1 VTPGTTKVDS
11 PASYDI
17 SLLVPGAE
25 DPRRQAHV
33 RRVEVALPDG
43 TGLNAPLGQGLEGC
57 TDAQVGIGSDA
68 APTCPAASNVG
79 TAQIDTPLLGVLNG
93 QVYLAAPTA
102 DHPYRV
108 FVVIDGPGLRIKLAG
123 DVSPDPVTGR
133 VTSVFDGLPQVPFT
147 RFTLSFRGGDRA
159 VLVNDVACGP
169 QRTDTRL
176 TPWSG
181 GADATPTSTFQT
193 SADGAG
199 AACPDPQPF
208 APTLSADTTDHTA
221 GASPHVTM
229 NIARQPGE
237 QLLRDLQI
245 SLPPGLVGG
254 VNGIGLCLGAAA
266 ATGDCPAD
274 SRVGT
279 ATAVSGAGG
288 DPLRLSGG
296 IFLSTGTDGAAAS
309 LLSVIPARVGPFDL
323 GSAVVRS
330 NIRVRPGDAGFDV
343 SANGLPSV
351 LGGIPLRLRG
361 LTLTL
366 DRDGFLRNPSS
377 CGQSAIDAHFTAI
390 GGATAS
396 ASAPYEVTGC
406 DALPF
411 APRLSARI
419 GARGQTAARSLP
431 PLTTVIEQASGESA
445 TRSAKVTLSPPLS
458 PNVGALAN
466 VCTLADYAADACP
479 DKSVVGQA
487 QATTPLLPVPLSGP
501 VRIIENPGN
510 LPKLVVYLNG
520 LINVR
525 LVGDIGLVPAGTT
538 TTFAA
543 IPDVP
548 LSRFQLDFS
557 GGTGGL
563 VGTNANLC
571 TSTLRIGGELTGHN
585 GKTATVSTTPTV
597 VGCRPA
603 PRVSVA
609 LRKLATRS
617 PLLSVAAQRSAD
629 GRRLRT
635 LTVSL
640 PRGLSLRGG
649 GRLLRL
655 RARSSTGAVRLAAV
669 VTHGRLRV
677 SAALRRK
684 VRKHPKLLITL
695 RATDRLGRTFKLQKR
710 VTAR

>member
-1 VTPGTTKVDS
+1 
-11 PASYDI
+11 
-17 SLLVPGAE
+17 
-25 DPRRQAHV
+25 
-33 RRVEVALPDG
+33 
-43 TGLNAPLGQGLEGC
+43 
-57 TDAQVGIGSDA
+57 
-68 APTCPAASNVG
+68 
-79 TAQIDTPLLGVLNG
+79 
-93 QVYLAAPTA
+93 
-102 DHPYRV
+102 
-108 FVVIDGPGLRIKLAG
+108 
-123 DVSPDPVTGR
+123 
-133 VTSVFDGLPQVPFT
+133 
-147 RFTLSFRGGDRA
+147 
-159 VLVNDVACGP
+159 
-169 QRTDTRL
+169 
-176 TPWSG
+176 
-181 GADATPTSTFQT
+181 
-193 SADGAG
+193 
-199 AACPDPQPF
+199 
-208 APTLSADTTDHTA
+208 
-221 GASPHVTM
+221 
-229 NIARQPGE
+229 
-237 QLLRDLQI
+237 
-245 SLPPGLVGG
+245 
-254 VNGIGLCLGAAA
+254 
-266 ATGDCPAD
+266 
-274 SRVGT
+274 
-279 ATAVSGAGG
+279 
-288 DPLRLSGG
+288 
-296 IFLSTGTDGAAAS
+296 
-309 LLSVIPARVGPFDL
+309 
-323 GSAVVRS
+323 
-330 NIRVRPGDAGFDV
+330 
-343 SANGLPSV
+343 V

-479 DKSVVGQA
+479 DKSVVGHA